1 MLNTSLR
8 KAVAI
13 AAMTLFASA
22 AQAVIVTGNG
32 VTGVSFSADITQAG
46 DVLTIEL
53 DNTTPSPFTGT
64 ITGFAFDLSAG
75 GSVLSFSSPD
85 YPAFSLLAGPVAVP
99 PPGGD
104 VRDTGASTGASFNGG
119 NVAGGIDETDPS
131 GTFIFT
137 LSPGATYDGG
147 FVVRF
152 QAVNGDLSDK
162 VDECVANCPPV
173 PGIPEPETYALMLAG
188 LGVIGYMAR
197 RRKGPAA

>member
-1 MLNTSLR
+1 MLNISLR
-8 KAVAI
+8 KAVALAAI
-13 AAMTLFASA
+13 AMFASS

-46 DVLTIEL
+46 DVVTIEL

-104 VRDTGASTGASFNGG
+104 TRDTGASTGGTFNGG
-119 NVAGGIDETDPS
+119 NVAGGIDESDPS
-131 GTFIFT
+131 GTFMFT
-137 LSPGATYDGG
+137 LSAGATYDGN
-147 FVVRF
+147 FTVRF
-152 QAVNGDLSDK
+152 QGVNGDLSDK
-162 VDECVANCPPV
+162 VDECTINCPPV

-188 LGVIGYMAR
+188 LGIVGYMAR
-197 RRKGPAA
+197 RRRTR